1 MSQSS
6 QNRVFMNRFVVKK
19 KISSG
24 AFGVVFLVFDK
35 QTNQDAAL
43 KLEKEDNEEMRSL
56 EREVEIL
63 KQLNDAEGTPKL
75 IWCGNE
81 SEFNIMVIQ
90 LLGRDLSYFF
100 RQQKKFSLK
109 CTIQIA
115 YECVN
120 ILKNIHNKN
129 VVHRDLKPENILMSK
144 DNDAIYIVDFGISKI
159 YCIQGEHMPFKSDK
173 TFMGTPRY
181 ASVAAH
187 LGHEISRK
195 DDLESLFYV
204 ILYFL
209 RGSLPWQNLPVS
221 ESERTKAVGE
231 IKQNI
236 DLNELCIN
244 QPHELVEILLYLKSL
259 NFLDQPNYQY
269 ILQLLNQIAENNQFL
284 LDGIYDW
291 TEGLMKS
298 TKKFSSLE
306 SKKSFEFNKIKELS
320 PGNLMKSSSK
330 LSQQIIWTV
339 NDQQQHPQVAPSSQR
354 HLLLPPDPN
363 KKPGQR
369 TDLRHLSNSSSNS
382 NVGTFSSMKMK
393 YLPSQI
399 EIEKPTFFPN
409 WNKTDRQQES
419 QYQDIMDEN
428 NEDTPL
434 SQKYNI
440 AILNQAFEFYN
451 KRFNKFQ
458 EIAN

>member
-1 MSQSS
+1 MSRDS
-6 QNRVFMNRFVVKK
+6 QQKVFLNRFVVKK

-35 QTNQDAAL
+35 QTNQEHAL

-63 KQLNDAEGTPKL
+63 KQLNEAEGTPKL
-75 IWCGNE
+75 IWFGTE
-81 SEFNIMVIQ
+81 DEFNLMVIQ
-90 LLGRDLSYFF
+90 LLGRDLSFYF

-109 CTIQIA
+109 CSIQIA
-115 YECVN
+115 YDCVQ
-120 ILKNIHNKN
+120 ILRNIHNRN
-129 VVHRDLKPENILMSK
+129 VIHRDLKPENILMSK
-144 DNDAIYIVDFGISKI
+144 DNESLYIVDFGISKV
-159 YCIQGEHMPFKSDK
+159 YCVQGEHMPFRKDK

-181 ASVAAH
+181 ASIAAH
-187 LGHEISRK
+187 LGHEIARK

-221 ESERTKAVGE
+221 ENERTKAVGD

-236 DLNELCIN
+236 DLNDLCAN
-244 QPHELVEILLYLKSL
+244 QPYELVEIMQYIKNLS
-259 NFLDQPNYQY
+259 FSDEPNYQY
-269 ILQLLNQIAENNQFL
+269 ILQMLNQIAENNQFI

-306 SKKSFEFNKIKELS
+306 SKRSFEFNKIKEHS
-320 PGNLMKSSSK
+320 PGPIMKSSSK
-330 LSQQIIWTV
+330 LSNQIIWTI
-339 NDQQQHPQVAPSSQR
+339 NEQPQHGQFPNSQQH
-354 HLLLPPDPN
+354 LLQPPDPN

-369 TDLRHLSNSSSNS
+369 SDFRHLSNSSSNS
-382 NVGTFSSMKMK
+382 NVGSFSSMKIK

-399 EIEKPTFFPN
+399 EIEKPSLFPK
-409 WNKTDRQQES
+409 WEKTYIQQDS
-419 QYQDIMDEN
+419 QYQEQMDEN
-428 NEDTPL
+428 NFEIPL
-434 SQKYNI
+434 EIKYKNYTKI
-440 AILNQAFEFYN
+440 QLLEIYN
-451 KRFNKFQ
+451 NGFNKFL
-458 EIAN
+458 ENTY